1 MNSILLLFTAAG
13 SALVLYCIITLLRV
27 GRRSK
32 DLPPGPPTIPIL
44 GNLHLLKMLTFIR
57 YQKSGLICNIRNG
70 QKNMGIPLS
79 TLCKQALVNLMKRPI
94 YSLILGTKTYI
105 VLSTPTAVKDLLDK
119 KSSIYSSR
127 PDIYLG
133 QDVVS
138 EGRRFVTMAS
148 SSKRTTKYGPMWR
161 SVHRMMHNTLNIQTA
176 VAYIP
181 YQDLENKDMM
191 LAFLDDPKGFRK
203 HVRRYTTSLTT
214 QMVFG
219 YRTTSQHDPRLLK
232 FFENFEEWGKL
243 VSAGSAQILDLYPI
257 LRNLPTFLAP
267 AYKSALELGKKE
279 LDLYMQ
285 NWMSTKN
292 RIKDGTCHPCFSY
305 DVLKAQKNEGFS
317 DEQAAYI
324 TGSLLEGGSDTTS
337 GTLVGFIQ
345 AMMMFPEVQKTAQAQ
360 IDQVVGP
367 DRLPTLD
374 DIENLRYIQACVK
387 ETIRWM
393 PTLIIGLPHSN
404 IQDDEY
410 EGYKIPNG
418 STIVP
423 NNWTLNM
430 DPKRNPNP
438 RVFDPTRF
446 ENDFQSE
453 KESATN
459 KDGNQRQNWI
469 FGSGRRLCQGMHIAE
484 RSLFMGMARMLWAY
498 NFERVIDENGVP
510 VPVDIDDF
518 VGGIAVQPVDF
529 EVNIT
534 PRSKEKADIIRNAWK
549 NVEETLLD
557 AETKQWLKVPPGMT
571 FNTAETMKL

>member
-1 MNSILLLFTAAG
+1 MNSVLLLFTAGG
-13 SALVLYCIITLLRV
+13 SALVLYFIATLLRV

-32 DLPPGPPTIPIL
+32 DLPPGPPTVPIL
-44 GNLHLLKMLTFIR
+44 GNLHLIPKERPHLQ
-57 YQKSGLICNIRNG
+57 YQKWAEEYG
-70 QKNMGIPLS
+70 
-79 TLCKQALVNLMKRPI
+79 PI

-105 VLSTPTAVKDLLDK
+105 ILSTPTAVKDLLDK

-138 EGRRFVTMAS
+138 DGQRFVTM
-148 SSKRTTKYGPMWR
+148 KYGPMWR
-161 SVHRMMHNTLNIQTA
+161 SVHKMMHNTLNIQTA

-191 LAFLDDPKGFRK
+191 LAFLDEPEGFRK

-214 QMVFG
+214 QMVYGF
-219 YRTTSQHDPRLLK
+219 RTTSQHDPRLLK

-243 VSAGSAQILDLYPI
+243 VTAGSAQILDLYPM
-257 LRNLPTFLAP
+257 LRNLPAFLTP
-267 AYKSALELGKKE
+267 AYQGALKLGKKE
-279 LDLYMQ
+279 LELYML

-292 RIKDGTCHPCFSY
+292 SIKDGTCHPCFSY

-324 TGSLLEGGSDTTS
+324 AGSLLEGGSDTTS

-345 AMMMFPEVQKTAQAQ
+345 AMMMFPEVQRTAQAQ
-360 IDQVVGP
+360 IDRVVGP

-374 DIENLRYIQACVK
+374 DIVNLRYIHACVK

-393 PTLIIGLPHSN
+393 PTLIIGVPHSN
-404 IQDDEY
+404 IQEDEY
-410 EGYKIPNG
+410 KGYKIPNG
-418 STIVP
+418 STIVA

-446 ENDFQSE
+446 ENDFQGE

-459 KDGNQRQNWI
+459 KDENQRQNWI

-484 RSLFMGMARMLWAY
+484 RSLFMGMARMLWAF
-498 NFERVIDENGVP
+498 NFERPTDENGVP
-510 VPVDIDDF
+510 IPVDIDSF
-518 VGGIAVQPVDF
+518 VGGIAVQPEDF
-529 EVNIT
+529 EVNII

-549 NVEETLLD
+549 DCEETLLD
-557 AETKQWLKVPPGMT
+557 VETKQWLEVPPGMT
-571 FNTAETMKL
+571 FNTAETLKV